1 MLKGMISAKDCAAV
15 LILAATLA
23 FSTQANAAT
32 VGARPGADNTQT
44 VMENGGALPRVYET
58 DAAGN
63 AIVST
68 QNAGNGAGQAAG
80 NGAAASEGAAMETNA
95 DGTPVE
101 GAAEGETLPEPNRCP
116 RKMRSCPRPSR
127 AEVR

>member
-32 VGARPGADNTQT
+32 VGARPGGDSTQT
-44 VMENGGALPRVYET
+44 VTESAGALPRDYET

-68 QNAGNGAGQAAG
+68 QSAGNGAGQTAG
-80 NGAAASEGAAMETNA
+80 NGAASDGAALETNA
-95 DGTPVE
+95 DGTS
-101 GAAEGETLPEPNRCP
+101 GEV
-116 RKMRSCPRPSR
+116 S
-127 AEVR
+127 A